1 MEKKQLEDLGITDNE
16 TIKSVM
22 KINGEDI
29 QNART
34 NAEKEAKDEAQKT
47 IDSMKT
53 QLDDANEKIESFKDI
68 DPAKLQQEIADW
80 KTKAEVAEKARQEIE
95 SDSAAKDLL
104 RNAGVTDELSLNALL
119 LEFKKKELK
128 FENNGFIGASEI
140 IEGFKKQ
147 YPKHFTQEN
156 SSNNNDGENNNNGG
170 KQDGFN
176 LGGTPPPAGKKD
188 TAELLNFGS
197 K

>member
-1 MEKKQLEDLGITDNE
+1 MEKRQLEDLGITDSE
-16 TIKSVM
+16 TLRAVM
-22 KINGEDI
+22 KINGDDI
-29 QNART
+29 EAAKK

-47 IDSMKT
+47 IDSMQT
-53 QLDDANEKIESFKDI
+53 QLDDANKKIDSFKDI
-68 DPAKLQQEIADW
+68 DPTELQKEVADW
-80 KTKAEVAEKARQEIE
+80 KTKAEEADKARHELE

-104 RNAGVTDELSLNALL
+104 RNAGVTDPLSLSALL

-128 FENNGFIGASEI
+128 FENNSFIGASEI

-147 YPKHFTQEN
+147 YPKHFTQKN
-156 SSNNNDGENNNNGG
+156 PDNNNDGDNNNNGG

-176 LGGTPPPAGKKD
+176 LGGTPPPTGKKD
-188 TAELLNFGS
+188 TEELLFGS